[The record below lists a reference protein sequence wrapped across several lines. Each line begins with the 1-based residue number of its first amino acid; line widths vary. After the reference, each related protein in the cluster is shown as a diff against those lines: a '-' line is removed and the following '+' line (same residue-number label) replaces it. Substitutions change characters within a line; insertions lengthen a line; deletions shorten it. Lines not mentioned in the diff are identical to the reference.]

1 MTVTDPILYDVA
13 PNNVVRL
20 TINRAESRNALSPDV
35 VVALYEGLRRALD
48 NPDARAVVITGAG
61 DRAFSAGGN
70 LKGGSSGSFKYD
82 YSSTKSPFADLLR
95 LAASGHLP
103 LIARVNGHCLAGG
116 MGVLSMCDMAVASSN
131 ATFGLPEVKIG
142 MFPMQVGAVIQ
153 HLIPRRKLMEMSITG
168 EPISAEEAL
177 SMDLVNYV
185 VPHDQ
190 LDAKMDWLLDRICS
204 KSPTAVRR
212 GRFAMAAIV
221 DMNVGQ
227 ALDYM
232 AHQLTTLALTE
243 DSAEGLAAFREKRAP
258 KWSGK

>member
-1 MTVTDPILYDVA
+1 MTVSDPVIYEVA
-13 PNNVVRL
+13 SNNVVWL
-20 TINRAESRNALSPDV
+20 TINRAEMRNALGPDV
-35 VVALYEGLRRALD
+35 ISALYEGLQRALD
-48 NPDARAVVITGAG
+48 DPDARAVVITGAG
-61 DRAFSAGGN
+61 DKAFSAGGN
-70 LKGGSSGSFKYD
+70 LKGGTSGSFKYD

-95 LAASGHLP
+95 TAAAGHLP
-103 LIARVNGHCLAGG
+103 LIARVNGHCMAGG
-116 MGVLSMCDMAVASSN
+116 MGLLSMCDMVVASAN

-153 HLIPRRKLMEMSITG
+153 HLIPRRKLMEMSLTG
-168 EPISAEEAL
+168 EPISAQEAL

-185 VPHDQ
+185 VPHEQ
-190 LDAKMDWLLDRICS
+190 LDAKLDWLLERICN

-221 DMNVGQ
+221 DMNVSQ

-232 AHQLTTLALTE
+232 AGQLSTLALTQ

-258 KWSGK
+258 KWIGK

>member
-1 MTVTDPILYDVA
+1 MSEQDPVLYDVMK
-13 PNNVVRL
+13 NNVARL
-20 TINRAESRNALSPDV
+20 TINRAEARNALGPDV
-35 VVALYEGLRRALD
+35 LAGIHEGLKRALA
-48 NPDARAVVITGAG
+48 DADIRAVLITGAG

-82 YSSTKSPFADLLR
+82 YSSTKAPFVDLLR
-95 LAASGHLP
+95 TAATGHLP

-116 MGVLSMCDMAVASSN
+116 MGILSMCDMAIASSS

-153 HLIPRRKLMEMSITG
+153 HLIPRRKLMEMALTG
-168 EPISAEEAL
+168 EPITAQEAL
-177 SMDLVNYV
+177 ETDLVNYV
-185 VPHDQ
+185 VPPEE
-190 LDAKMDWLLDRICS
+190 LDAKVDWLLERICN

-212 GRFAMAAIV
+212 GRHAMAAIV
-221 DMNVGQ
+221 DMNVNQ

-232 AHQLTTLALTE
+232 ALQLSTLALTQ

-258 KWSGK
+258 KWTGK